1 MKLRP
6 PALAAGCV
14 GGAMLLAHMVPSVLL
29 LGQWAPT
36 RATRRPRCIWRGADR
51 PRIALTFDDGPQPG
65 TTELVLD
72 RLDSL
77 ELKATFFCL
86 GQHVAKHPE
95 LTREIA
101 ARGHEVAT
109 HGHVHQS
116 HFRHSPA
123 WVAADLQHSIE
134 AIGEAGVAPPRW
146 FRPPYGHVTAGTLM
160 HAHRNGLP
168 LVLWSAMG
176 KEWVEPSAAAVARR
190 VETSLCPG
198 AIVLLHDA
206 EINAGSAGRV
216 IDALPHLASTLDAR
230 RWSASTLGELMS
242 LT

>member
-1 MKLRP
+1 MKIRP
-6 PALAAGCV
+6 PAVVAGCV
-14 GGAMLLAHMVPSVLL
+14 GGAVLLAHMMPSVLV
-29 LGQWAPT
+29 LGQWVPA
-36 RATRRPRCIWRGADR
+36 RATRRPRCVWRGADR

-65 TTELVLD
+65 TTEQVLD

-77 ELKATFFCL
+77 GLKATFFCL
-86 GQHVAKHPE
+86 GQHVAQFPH

-109 HGHVHQS
+109 HGHLHES

-123 WVAADLQHSIE
+123 WVGADLHRSIE
-134 AIGEAGVAPPRW
+134 AFAEAGLAPPRW
-146 FRPPYGHVTAGTLM
+146 FRPPYGHVTAGTLV

-168 LVLWSAMG
+168 VVLWSAMG
-176 KEWVEPSAAAVARR
+176 KEWVESSAAAVARR
-190 VETSLCPG
+190 VESSLSPG

-216 IDALPHLASTLDAR
+216 VEALPHIATTLDEQG
-230 RWSASTLGELMS
+230 WSASTLGELMS
-242 LT
+242 LA